1 MVVIQFPPHARAFSA
16 RSNPNNAGSACLPT
30 LRKASENGKK
40 CSGGIRPRIFHIEG
54 ALDAFAPT
62 RATAAGTP
70 PTAATTSSMV
80 ESMLITDCDKSRNV
94 TVSST
99 HGLRLENPC
108 EMGRIAPM
116 YSKAQAAKRLAQTQ
130 AALELSN
137 AAIAQKLGVLP
148 NGWSQYRTGDRTIP
162 HSVLVALK
170 EQFGVTS
177 DWILAGDPSGL
188 PHRLYAKI
196 RIAA

>member
-1 MVVIQFPPHARAFSA
+1 
-16 RSNPNNAGSACLPT
+16 
-30 LRKASENGKK
+30 
-40 CSGGIRPRIFHIEG
+40 
-54 ALDAFAPT
+54 
-62 RATAAGTP
+62 
-70 PTAATTSSMV
+70 
-80 ESMLITDCDKSRNV
+80 
-94 TVSST
+94 
-99 HGLRLENPC
+99 
-108 EMGRIAPM
+108 M